1 MKVFKKYM
9 MMKKLIL
16 LALLCLATMAE
27 AQNQKGTFSIKPMA
41 GINISTFGSPTIEDM
56 YHAKVRFTAGAEAE
70 YGVNDWLGLSLG
82 LMYSQQG
89 AKVDGGVN
97 LILPLENGGY
107 LYSESQM
114 DGYLHADY
122 LNIPVMARVYIPS
135 LRGLSISAGVQVGLL
150 VNDKMKTDVT
160 SATITVH
167 PLDSYTMQEMGE
179 NTSVVTQALVTLTDV
194 CKSVDFGIPVG
205 LSYEYKNVSL
215 DARYYFGLT
224 RMDKTEDPDTA
235 KNRYFSIT
243 LGYRFHL

>member
-1 MKVFKKYM
+1 
-9 MMKKLIL
+9 
-16 LALLCLATMAE
+16 MAE

-41 GINISTFGSPTIEDM
+41 GVNISSLGSPTIEDL

-70 YGVNDWLGLSLG
+70 YAVKNCLGLSLG

-89 AKVDGGVN
+89 ANVDGSVA
-97 LILPLENGGY
+97 LYQPLDNGEI
-107 LYSESQM
+107 LYSVSHM

-122 LNIPVMARVYIPS
+122 LNLPVMAHVYVPAI
-135 LRGLSISAGVQVGLL
+135 RGLSINAGVQVGLL
-150 VNDKMKTDVT
+150 VNDRMTADVLAQTIQLPSSQPDFGWYVDNYNNRIVVT
-160 SATITVH
+160 SA
-167 PLDSYTMQEMGE
+167 
-179 NTSVVTQALVTLTDV
+179 VVTQNDV
-194 CKSVDFGIPVG
+194 CKSFDFGIPLG

-224 RMDKTEDPDTA
+224 QIDKTENPDTA

>member
-1 MKVFKKYM
+1 

-16 LALLCLATMAE
+16 LALVCFATLAE

-41 GINISTFGSPTIEDM
+41 GINISTFGTPTIEDI
-56 YHAKVRFTAGAEAE
+56 YHAKVRFTAGVEGE

-89 AKVDGGVN
+89 ANIDGVVTT
-97 LILPLENGGY
+97 ITPLDNDEI
-107 LYSESQM
+107 LYSKSEL

-122 LNIPVMARVYIPS
+122 LNIPLMARFYIPS
-135 LRGLSISAGVQVGLL
+135 LRGLSFSAGVQLGLL
-150 VNDKMKTDVT
+150 VNDKTKTDVT
-160 SATITVH
+160 NATIKISPSALDPNTV
-167 PLDSYTMQEMGE
+167 QEMYE
-179 NTSVVTQALVTLTDV
+179 NTLVVTYGSVTLTDV

-224 RMDKTEDPDTA
+224 KMDKTENPDNA
-235 KNRYFSIT
+235 KHRYLSIT

>member
-1 MKVFKKYM
+1 MFM
-9 MMKKLIL
+9 MIRKLLL
-16 LALLCLATMAE
+16 LAFVCLATMAE
-27 AQNQKGTFSIKPMA
+27 AQNQKGTFSIKPMV
-41 GINISTFGSPTIEDM
+41 GVNISTLGSPTIEDI

-70 YGVNDWLGLSLG
+70 YGVNNWLGLSLG

-89 AKVDGGVN
+89 AKVDGSVV
-97 LILPLENGGY
+97 LVQMLDDDEV

-122 LNIPVMARVYIPS
+122 LNIPMMAHVYIPAI
-135 LRGLSISAGVQVGLL
+135 RGLSINAGIQVGLL
-150 VNDKMKTDVT
+150 VNDRMTADVLTASQTIKIPSSQPDSGWYVDDYNSNPTHLT
-160 SATITVH
+160 SA
-167 PLDSYTMQEMGE
+167 
-179 NTSVVTQALVTLTDV
+179 VVTQNDV
-194 CKSVDFGIPVG
+194 CKSVDFGIPLG

-224 RMDKTEDPDTA
+224 KIDKTENPDNA

>member
-1 MKVFKKYM
+1 M

-16 LALLCLATMAE
+16 LALVCLATMAE
-27 AQNQKGTFSIKPMA
+27 AQNQKGSFSIKPMA
-41 GINISTFGSPTIEDM
+41 GINISTFGSPIIEDM
-56 YHAKVRFTAGAEAE
+56 YHAKVRFTAGVEVE

-89 AKVDGGVN
+89 AKVDGDIS
-97 LILPLENGGY
+97 LIQPLKNGDY
-107 LYSESQM
+107 LYSKSQL
-114 DGYLHADY
+114 DGYLHVDY

-167 PLDSYTMQEMGE
+167 SLDPYTMQEMGE

>member
-1 MKVFKKYM
+1 M
-9 MMKKLIL
+9 IRNL
-16 LALLCLATMAE
+16 LLFAFACFAAMAE

-41 GINISTFGSPTIEDM
+41 GVNISSFGSPTIEDF
-56 YHAKVRFTAGAEAE
+56 YHTKVRFTAGAETE
-70 YGVNDWLGLSLG
+70 YGVNNWLGLSLG

-89 AKVDGGVN
+89 AKVDGSVA
-97 LILPLENGGY
+97 LVQMLENDEV

-122 LNIPVMARVYIPS
+122 LNIPMMAHVYIPAI
-135 LRGLSISAGVQVGLL
+135 RGLSINAGIQMGFL
-150 VNDKMKTDVT
+150 VNDRMTADVLTASETIKLSSLQPNSGWYVDNFNSNPTHLT
-160 SATITVH
+160 SA
-167 PLDSYTMQEMGE
+167 
-179 NTSVVTQALVTLTDV
+179 VVTQNDV
-194 CKSVDFGIPVG
+194 CKSVDFGIPLG

-224 RMDKTEDPDTA
+224 KIDKTENPDTA

>member
-1 MKVFKKYM
+1 
-9 MMKKLIL
+9 MKKLIL
-16 LALLCLATMAE
+16 LALVYFATLAE

-41 GINISTFGSPTIEDM
+41 GINISTFGTPTIEDI
-56 YHAKVRFTAGAEAE
+56 YHAKVRFTAGVEGE

-89 AKVDGGVN
+89 ANIDGVVTT
-97 LILPLENGGY
+97 ITPLDNDEI
-107 LYSESQM
+107 LYSKSEL

-122 LNIPVMARVYIPS
+122 LNIPLMARFYIPS
-135 LRGLSISAGVQVGLL
+135 LRGLSFSAGVQLGLL
-150 VNDKMKTDVT
+150 VNDKTKTDVT
-160 SATITVH
+160 NATIKISPSALDPNTV
-167 PLDSYTMQEMGE
+167 QEMYE
-179 NTSVVTQALVTLTDV
+179 NTLVVTYGSVTLTDV

-224 RMDKTEDPDTA
+224 KMDKTENPDNA
-235 KNRYFSIT
+235 KHRYLSIT

>member
-1 MKVFKKYM
+1 MIRNLLL
-9 MMKKLIL
+9 LIF
-16 LALLCLATMAE
+16 ACFATMAE

-41 GINISTFGSPTIEDM
+41 GVNISSLGSPTIEDF
-56 YHAKVRFTAGAEAE
+56 YHTKVRFTAGAETE
-70 YGVNDWLGLSLG
+70 YGVNNWLGLSLG

-89 AKVDGGVN
+89 AKVDGSVA
-97 LILPLENGGY
+97 LVQMLENDEV

-122 LNIPVMARVYIPS
+122 LNIPMMAHVYIPAI
-135 LRGLSISAGVQVGLL
+135 RGLSINAGIQMGFL
-150 VNDKMKTDVT
+150 VNDRMTADVLTASQTIKLSSLQPNFGWYVDNYNDNTTVVT
-160 SATITVH
+160 SA
-167 PLDSYTMQEMGE
+167 
-179 NTSVVTQALVTLTDV
+179 VVTQNDV
-194 CKSVDFGIPVG
+194 CKSVDFGIPLG

-224 RMDKTEDPDTA
+224 QIDKTENPDTA

>member
-70 YGVNDWLGLSLG
+70 YGVND
-82 LMYSQQG
+82 
-89 AKVDGGVN
+89 
-97 LILPLENGGY
+97 
-107 LYSESQM
+107 
-114 DGYLHADY
+114 
-122 LNIPVMARVYIPS
+122 
-135 LRGLSISAGVQVGLL
+135 
-150 VNDKMKTDVT
+150 KMKTDVT

-167 PLDSYTMQEMGE
+167 PLDPYTMQEMGE
-179 NTSVVTQALVTLTDV
+179 NTSVVTQALVNLTDV